1 MDNVELADVE
11 LADVEL
17 ADVELADVELA
28 DVELAPSDEG
38 DWGLSCVAPSVVG
51 KF

>member
-1 MDNVELADVE
+1 M

-28 DVELAPSDEG
+28 DVELAPSEEDCEV
-38 DWGLSCVAPSVVG
+38 SCVAPSVAG